1 VLKHSISIWLRG
13 DTDFWQLS
21 GHCLGVL
28 DFNNRKGER
37 GWSFQGIFLS
47 IVGCAKGPRGIQMQP
62 SGHPSLETG
71 PEVEERERLKNP
83 FKAFKGRLERFATVW
98 AFEALVCVLF
108 LVVVEVFVASTH
120 EGFWHCR
127 K

>member
-1 VLKHSISIWLRG
+1 
-13 DTDFWQLS
+13 
-21 GHCLGVL
+21 
-28 DFNNRKGER
+28 
-37 GWSFQGIFLS
+37 
-47 IVGCAKGPRGIQMQP
+47 MQP
-62 SGHPSLETG
+62 SGHPNLRLAAGTLPGYQSLETG